1 MKTKTT
7 LKIFIVV
14 MFISTAVV
22 KTNAQIVYVDI
33 DPDTTIYVPDVAW
46 NIDSSQYY
54 DFNIEVN
61 TVIFPFRLRARNYYF
76 YSMGPQWGISLN
88 IYGNNSYGNYSS
100 NAKVA
105 GGCAI
110 GGFSEDII
118 YLDNINNFLNWDV
131 TKYLRFDVQNVDFTC
146 NLPLG
151 DAYFGLM
158 LFENSDT
165 LYGWVRCSATDSS
178 ITIKDYAYNTIPNM
192 PILAGQTELGIGNFA
207 PSSNI
212 NIFENSGYLYVN
224 ITQPAQAQGYIRI
237 YSQQGALV
245 KADSINGQQN
255 TMPLA
260 GLAQGIYIVQVS
272 TQTETVNKQIFLQGN

>member
-7 LKIFIVV
+7 LKILTAALL
-14 MFISTAVV
+14 ISLFAA
-22 KTNAQIVYVDI
+22 KTHAQIVYVDI

-46 NIDSSQYY
+46 NIDSAQHYMLDLNNNGIM
-54 DFNIEVN
+54 DFKI
-61 TVIFPFRLRARNYYF
+61 TAQKYYF
-76 YSMGPQWGISLN
+76 YSLGPQWGISQHIISYN
-88 IYGNNSYGNYSS
+88 YNNSNV
-100 NAKVA
+100 NIA
-105 GGCAI
+105 GGCAT
-110 GGFSEDII
+110 GGFREDIN
-118 YLDNINNFLNWDV
+118 YHDNINSDLSWDYS
-131 TKYLRFDVQNVDFTC
+131 KYLRFDVKNVDFTC
-146 NLPLG
+146 DLPIG

-158 LFENSDT
+158 LIENTDT

-212 NIFENSGYLYVN
+212 KIFENNGFLYVN

-245 KADSINGQQN
+245 KADNINGQQN
-255 TMPLA
+255 TIHLA
-260 GLAQGIYIVQVS
+260 GLAQGIYIVQVA
-272 TQTETVNKQIFLQGN
+272 TQSEIVNKQIFLQGN